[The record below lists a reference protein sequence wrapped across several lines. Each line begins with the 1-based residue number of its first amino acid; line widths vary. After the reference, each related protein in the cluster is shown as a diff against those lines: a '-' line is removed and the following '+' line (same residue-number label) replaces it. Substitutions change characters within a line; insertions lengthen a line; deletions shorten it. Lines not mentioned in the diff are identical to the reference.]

1 MASRRPASQGAAVA
15 DALKHF
21 FNPALVEQIADRYAA
36 AWSDFPRDRFVR
48 DAAQGL
54 DALELLAR
62 GAHIMRALD
71 VALPQ
76 DFLRAADIVEASLG
90 QVHPTTESFGMA
102 PFAYLPEVTWV
113 AERGLAHFERAMSLQ
128 HALTKR
134 FSCEFSVRPY
144 LHQHTERTLAVFH
157 AWARDPDPHVRRLVS
172 EGTRPRLPWAMRLP
186 KFIADP
192 SPCLPL
198 LEALKDD
205 PEEYVRRSVA
215 NHLNDIAKD
224 HPAVTL
230 DVCGRWSEGATAARK
245 KLIAHALRTLV
256 KKGDPAAL
264 TILGAGDAGG
274 LDASATLTPTRVKL
288 GESFRVEATV
298 TNGAETSR
306 RVVLDLRVS
315 FPRASGRALEK
326 TFKLATLTLAPGAS
340 GAGRTTVSLRDMST
354 RTHIAGRY
362 EVALLVNGRL
372 VPVGAVDVRG

>member
-1 MASRRPASQGAAVA
+1 
-15 DALKHF
+15 
-21 FNPALVEQIADRYAA
+21 
-36 AWSDFPRDRFVR
+36 
-48 DAAQGL
+48 
-54 DALELLAR
+54 
-62 GAHIMRALD
+62 MRALD

-76 DFLRAADIVEASLG
+76 DFLRAADIVESSLG
-90 QVHPTTESFGMA
+90 PVHPTTESFGMA
-102 PFAYLPEVTWV
+102 PFEYLPEVTWV
-113 AERGLAHFERAMSLQ
+113 AARGLAHFDRAMSLQ

-157 AWARDPDPHVRRLVS
+157 TWARDPDPHVRRLVS

-198 LEALKDD
+198 LETLKDD

-224 HPAVTL
+224 HPAVTR
-230 DVCGRWSEGATAARK
+230 DVCARWSAGATAARR

-264 TILGAGDAGG
+264 TILGAGDAEG
-274 LDASATLTPTRVKL
+274 LDATATLTPKRVRL
-288 GESFRVEATV
+288 GESFRVEAAV
-298 TNGAETSR
+298 TNGAESSR

-362 EVALLVNGRL
+362 EVALWVNGRL
-372 VPVGAVDVRG
+372 VPVGAVSVRA